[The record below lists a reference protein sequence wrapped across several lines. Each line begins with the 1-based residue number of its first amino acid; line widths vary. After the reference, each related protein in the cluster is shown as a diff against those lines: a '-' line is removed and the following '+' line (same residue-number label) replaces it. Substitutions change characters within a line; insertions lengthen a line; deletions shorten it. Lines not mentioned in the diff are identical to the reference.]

1 MDYPPNDD
9 NQSQYT
15 PPQPNTSYPPQ
26 QPGASYP
33 LPQPPYP
40 YQPPPPPVPPKK
52 GTSPAL
58 WVAIGVIVVLFL
70 CIFSSSFHTG
80 SQNTSTQ
87 DTNTATTQPQSV
99 TDQVKQALAVY
110 KYPPVV
116 SSVSSDSVL
125 VTLTSSGDTAGE
137 AETLAL
143 AINAA
148 SSYQKTIWQANIVGL
163 SEVTVVI
170 VQTDYPDSNG
180 NPGSQ
185 DIVKAI
191 VYAATGTTINWNSG
205 TPAQQFQQFDVK
217 WVIGQGVEP

>member
-70 CIFSSSFHTG
+70 CIFSSSLHTG
-80 SQNTSTQ
+80 SQNAATDTTTTTQ
-87 DTNTATTQPQSV
+87 DTPQPTDTSQPTDTPVPTISPAQTEKQYKALTTSTTIESLDKNGSSWQGKDVHFTCTILDFVKDSSGNTAGANVDDPNTSGVVQVIFPSN
-99 TDQVKQALAVY
+99 TD
-110 KYPPVV
+110 
-116 SSVSSDSVL
+116 
-125 VTLTSSGDTAGE
+125 
-137 AETLAL
+137 
-143 AINAA
+143 
-148 SSYQKTIWQANIVGL
+148 L
-163 SEVTVVI
+163 SRLNT
-170 VQTDYPDSNG
+170 
-180 NPGSQ
+180 
-185 DIVKAI
+185 
-191 VYAATGTTINWNSG
+191 
-205 TPAQQFQQFDVK
+205 
-217 WVIGQGVEP
+217 